1 MIEYVARVIS
11 DYLTEETGI
20 QIAFESAIVPKWKA
34 SRLSFKNVS
43 VSRNIPASDNSI
55 STQESIVQL
64 TIDSVDVTLSL
75 YRWLEGKGLIEDA
88 IVKGVRGTIGMPY
101 FVLGFLSL

>member
-1 MIEYVARVIS
+1 MLS

-20 QIAFESAIVPKWKA
+20 QIAFETAIVPKWKD

-43 VSRNIPASDNSI
+43 VSRNVPVEDHSI

-75 YRWLEGKGLIEDA
+75 YRWLEGKGLIQDA
-88 IVKGVRGTIGMPY
+88 IVKGVRGTIGKSNISSTN
-101 FVLGFLSL
+101 LIE